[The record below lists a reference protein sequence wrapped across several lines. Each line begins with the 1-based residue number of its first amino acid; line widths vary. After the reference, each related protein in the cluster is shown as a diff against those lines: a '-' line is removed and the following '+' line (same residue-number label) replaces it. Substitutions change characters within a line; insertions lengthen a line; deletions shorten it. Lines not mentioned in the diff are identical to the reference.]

1 MLEDGLSYP
10 LRGDWIGRV
19 AIGGILGFLSILV
32 IPAFAISGYTLDVI
46 RRTVAGEDEP
56 PEWDDWGELIVDGIK
71 VAIVGFVYSIVPTVV
86 ILGLGFVLLGI
97 GGAAGDAGGG
107 ILAGVGILT
116 FLLLIPVMFV
126 VYYLVPAAL
135 ANMAIKGN
143 LGAAFDVQVMREVV
157 LTSEYF
163 LAVLMPIVVGIL
175 LNVVASILAFTV
187 VGLVL
192 VPFVSFYGQVAVFRM
207 FGTAFANTSGKSGES
222 RSAPRDTTPV

>member
-1 MLEDGLSYP
+1 M
-10 LRGDWIGRV
+10 
-19 AIGGILGFLSILV
+19 
-32 IPAFAISGYTLDVI
+32 I
-46 RRTVAGEDEP
+46 RQTVAGEDEP

-71 VAIVGFVYSIVPTVV
+71 VAVVAFVYSIVPTIV
-86 ILGLGFVLLGI
+86 ILGVGI
-97 GGAAGDAGGG
+97 TMFGLGGAAGDTGGG

-135 ANMAIKGN
+135 ANMAIEGN
-143 LGAAFDVQVMREVV
+143 LGAAFDVDVMRDVV

-175 LNVVASILAFTV
+175 LNVVVSILAVTV

-207 FGTAFANTSGKSGES
+207 FGTAFANTSGKGGGPVAAVDQS
-222 RSAPRDTTPV
+222 SA

>member
-32 IPAFAISGYTLDVI
+32 VPALAISGYTLEVI
-46 RRTVAGEDEP
+46 RQTVAGEDEP
-56 PEWDDWGELIVDGIK
+56 PEWDDWGGLIVDGIK
-71 VAIVGFVYSIVPTVV
+71 VAVVAFVYSIVPTIVV
-86 ILGLGFVLLGI
+86 LGVGITMLGI
-97 GGAAGDAGGG
+97 GGAAGDTGGG
-107 ILAGVGILT
+107 IVAGVGILT
-116 FLLLIPVMFV
+116 FLLLIPVMFI

-135 ANMAIKGN
+135 ANMAIEGN
-143 LGAAFDVQVMREVV
+143 LGAAFDVDVMRDVV

-175 LNVVASILAFTV
+175 LNVVASILAVTV

-207 FGTAFANTSGKSGES
+207 FGTAFADTSGKGAG
-222 RSAPRDTTPV
+222 RSASADLSSA